1 MRACEPDGDCW
12 ARNLRSRMPCAPR
25 ASVRCACLR
34 TTDAVDKSFLF
45 LPGANE
51 LIPACEFESDVDA
64 SSQLTC
70 PILSVW
76 AMRLAFM
83 KARARISR
91 LITMRLKAAW
101 QNTITLTPMRRQRA
115 CLRGALLAKWE
126 LSARSRW
133 LSAAIWPDD
142 RYGALSVPEHHS

>member
-1 MRACEPDGDCW
+1 
-12 ARNLRSRMPCAPR
+12 
-25 ASVRCACLR
+25 
-34 TTDAVDKSFLF
+34 
-45 LPGANE
+45 
-51 LIPACEFESDVDA
+51 
-64 SSQLTC
+64 
-70 PILSVW
+70 
-76 AMRLAFM
+76 MRLAFM

-91 LITMRLKAAW
+91 LITMRLKAHGRIQYVDPDAPA
-101 QNTITLTPMRRQRA
+101 TL